1 MWWDAMRSPAARWN
15 HPKAVEKTVPW
26 KPWKTKPRF
35 PTAPTAPWKTRN
47 LGEFPTFPPPCD
59 SLFPSLKKTKGQE
72 GSMKQADRSSVN
84 KSGQIQKLPTARVVK
99 CIIPLVD
106 PLPKFFSRSEN
117 SCRRDWCCL
126 GGGGVVGGA
135 EPASFEAVRGAA
147 EARGEVGGG
156 QAGRGAG
163 PGESRAVLARAD
175 DEGRAAVGW
184 AVSGR
189 FRRTDPVQRERRG
202 GGAGDRRTRS
212 RGRGWDPG
220 GGVDPAVSSGIRR
233 REREEPVQRG
243 EVIGGD
249 GERSVLMLRHA
260 TTSDVPSIRTLMEM
274 VPGFWQ
280 PWWSDK
286 TIDNAIRSA
295 EGLTYRVVN

>member
-117 SCRRDWCCL
+117 SCRRDRTHSL
-126 GGGGVVGGA
+126 RTVPKTGK
-135 EPASFEAVRGAA
+135 VR
-147 EARGEVGGG
+147 VC
-156 QAGRGAG
+156 
-163 PGESRAVLARAD
+163 
-175 DEGRAAVGW
+175 
-184 AVSGR
+184 
-189 FRRTDPVQRERRG
+189 
-202 GGAGDRRTRS
+202 
-212 RGRGWDPG
+212 
-220 GGVDPAVSSGIRR
+220 
-233 REREEPVQRG
+233 
-243 EVIGGD
+243 
-249 GERSVLMLRHA
+249 
-260 TTSDVPSIRTLMEM
+260 
-274 VPGFWQ
+274 
-280 PWWSDK
+280 
-286 TIDNAIRSA
+286 
-295 EGLTYRVVN
+295 